1 MSRVRREVKRQGAE
15 LAWFPCFAVKC
26 RALRYLKEGRTMRL
40 RAEDLWSKAVA
51 GTSRPTGEGAGRSTG
66 EAVLRFTQDY
76 RR

>member
-1 MSRVRREVKRQGAE
+1 
-15 LAWFPCFAVKC
+15 
-26 RALRYLKEGRTMRL
+26 MRL
-40 RAEDLWSKAVA
+40 RAEDLWSKTVA